1 MQFKKP
7 KFWNL
12 SKPNFISLFLLP
24 LTIPVIINNFLLN
37 KKPKQNLAKVKTI
50 CVGNIYIGGTGKTPT
65 TIKLFGILKNLG
77 LNTST
82 AKKFYKSQIDEK
94 IMLENKTKL
103 ISEKTRLKIIEKSL
117 ENKCELLIFDD
128 GLQDKSIS
136 YDLKFVCF
144 NSENLIGNGLLIP
157 AGPLREKIESLK
169 KYDGVFIKNDNNINT
184 IEFEKLIKKI
194 NQNIKIFYTN
204 FEIKNLDQFDISQKY
219 LIFSG
224 IGNPENF
231 RKTLLKNKFNIID
244 EIVYPDHFS
253 YNENI
258 INDIKNRAKKKDA
271 KIITT
276 EKDFAKISNLNHQ
289 DIKFLE
295 VDLKINDEIR
305 LINFIKTKI
314 YE

>member
-37 KKPKQNLAKVKTI
+37 KKPKQNIKVKTI

-65 TIKLFGILKNLG
+65 TIKLFNILKKLA

-169 KYDGVFIKNDNNINT
+169 KYDAVFLKNDNNDNT
-184 IEFEKLIKKI
+184 LEFEKLIKKI

-204 FEIKNLDQFDISQKY
+204 FEIRNLDQFDISQKY

-224 IGNPENF
+224 IGCPENF
-231 RKTLLKNKFNIID
+231 RKILLKNKFNIVD
-244 EIVYPDHFS
+244 EIIYPDHFD
-253 YNENI
+253 YNKNI
-258 INDIKNRAKKKDA
+258 INNIKNRAKKLDA

-276 EKDFAKISNLNHQ
+276 EKDFVKISNLHHE

-295 VDLKINDEIR
+295 VDLKVNDEID
-305 LINFIKTKI
+305 LFNFIKKKI

>member
-1 MQFKKP
+1 MKFKKP
-7 KFWNL
+7 KFWDL
-12 SKPNFISLFLLP
+12 RKPNFISLFLLP
-24 LTIPVIINNFLLN
+24 LTIPIIINNFLLN
-37 KKPKQNLAKVKTI
+37 KKPKQNFTEVKSI

-65 TIKLFGILKNLG
+65 TIKLFNILKKLG
-77 LNTST
+77 LNTSV

-128 GLQDKSIS
+128 GLQDKTIS

-169 KYDGVFIKNDNNINT
+169 KYDGVFLKNDNNDNT

-194 NQNIKIFYTN
+194 NKNIKIFYTN

-231 RKTLLKNKFNIID
+231 RKTLLKNNFNIVD
-244 EIVYPDHFS
+244 EIVYPDHFI
-253 YNENI
+253 YNANI
-258 INDIKNRAKKKDA
+258 INNIKNHAKKLGA

-276 EKDFAKISNLNHQ
+276 EKDFVKISNLNHQ

-305 LINFIKTKI
+305 LFNFIKTKI

>member
-1 MQFKKP
+1 MKFKKP
-7 KFWNL
+7 KFWDL
-12 SKPNFISLFLLP
+12 RKPNFISLFLLP
-24 LTIPVIINNFLLN
+24 LTIPIIINNFLLN
-37 KKPKQNLAKVKTI
+37 KKPKQNFTEVKSI

-65 TIKLFGILKNLG
+65 TIKLFNILKKLG
-77 LNTST
+77 LNTSV

-128 GLQDKSIS
+128 GLQDKTIN

-204 FEIKNLDQFDISQKY
+204 FEIRNLDQFDISQKY

-224 IGNPENF
+224 IGSPGNF
-231 RKTLLKNKFNIID
+231 SKTLLKNNFNIVD
-244 EIVYPDHFS
+244 EIIYPDHFN

-258 INDIKNRAKKKDA
+258 INNIKNRAKKLGA

-276 EKDFAKISNLNHQ
+276 EKDFVKISKLNLTK
-289 DIKFLE
+289 IGFLE
-295 VDLKINDEIR
+295 LNLEIKDETDLITFIESKI
-305 LINFIKTKI
+305 K
-314 YE
+314 

>member
-1 MQFKKP
+1 MKFKKP
-7 KFWNL
+7 KFWDL
-12 SKPNFISLFLLP
+12 RKPNFISLFLLP
-24 LTIPVIINNFLLN
+24 LTIPIIINNFLLN
-37 KKPKQNLAKVKTI
+37 KKPKQNFTKVKSI

-65 TIKLFGILKNLG
+65 TIKLFNILKKLG
-77 LNTST
+77 LNTSV

-94 IMLENKTKL
+94 IMLEKKTKL

-117 ENKCELLIFDD
+117 KNKCELLIFDD
-128 GLQDKSIS
+128 GLQDKTIS

-231 RKTLLKNKFNIID
+231 RKTLLKNKFNIIE

-253 YNENI
+253 YNANI
-258 INDIKNRAKKKDA
+258 VNDIKNRAKKKDA